1 MRATLTVPSKLITT
15 LIDDIYGLFGSGQEP
30 SQEAVDDLAK
40 ALANHV
46 RNAMAKR
53 EPKGHLRG
61 SVIGTECER
70 KLYYTVNHPED
81 AEPFQPQVHFKFLY
95 GNLIEEM
102 VLFLA
107 QQAGHKVE
115 KRQHK
120 VTVEGIEGH
129 IDAVIDGVLIDV
141 KSASGRA
148 MDKFKNH
155 QLEHDD
161 PFGYLKQIDFYK
173 EGMKDDP
180 SVVVKGSVGF
190 LAVNK
195 EQGGLVLDMYQ
206 RTPTHARELLASL
219 KNSIASV
226 SSPETPARG
235 YKAVQDGASGNM
247 KLGTVCSYCAY
258 KDKCWQDANDGTG
271 LRKFFYSTGPKWL
284 TKVFRLPNVPESS

>member
-1 MRATLTVPSKLITT
+1 MKLITT
-15 LIDDIYGLFGSGQEP
+15 LIDDIYALFGSGQEP
-30 SQEAVDDLAK
+30 SQEAIDDFAK
-40 ALANHV
+40 AVAEHV

-53 EPKGHLRG
+53 EPKGVLRG
-61 SVIGTECER
+61 SIIGTECER
-70 KLYYTVNHPED
+70 KLFYSVNTPED
-81 AEPFQPQVHFKFLY
+81 AEPFHPPVHFKFLY

-120 VTVEGIEGH
+120 VTVDGIEGH

-155 QLEHDD
+155 QLEYDD

-180 SVVVKGSVGF
+180 SIIVKNQVGF

-195 EQGGLVLDMYQ
+195 EQGGLVLDMYN
-206 RTPTHARELLASL
+206 RTPAHSRALLSSL
-219 KNSIASV
+219 SNSKSV
-226 SSPETPARG
+226 VSAPEAPARA
-235 YKAVQDGASGNM
+235 YDPVPDGAGGNQ
-247 KLGTVCSYCAY
+247 KLGTVCSYCSY
-258 KDKCWQDANDGTG
+258 KDKCWADANSGRG
-271 LRKFFYSTGPKWL
+271 LRKFIYSTGPRWL
-284 TKVFRLPNVPESS
+284 TKVLKVPNVPEI